1 MSKERKIRNFDF
13 LKQTPPPL
21 PSREEVIQKTAELTG
36 QSAVGEEKDPSVSA
50 SVEPVLV
57 SSSTPIL
64 TPVEAETKAPV
75 DVLVGTSVEA
85 VAKIGAVVEA
95 EKAVVKEKKE
105 PKKRE
110 KVVALPPPPVVVQ
123 EIVAKSKVGR
133 RALADSRKPFTTT
146 ITVDNKRRLR
156 QLCAE
161 HDIAMSDVINE
172 ILSAHFDQRTP
183 IF

>member
-1 MSKERKIRNFDF
+1 MSKERKVRNFDF

-36 QSAVGEEKDPSVSA
+36 QSPVGEEKVPSVSGL
-50 SVEPVLV
+50 VETV
-57 SSSTPIL
+57 STPI
-64 TPVEAETKAPV
+64 VAPV
-75 DVLVGTSVEA
+75 VADVATVSSAVSASAQPVVEVVEVVKSVE
-85 VAKIGAVVEA
+85 
-95 EKAVVKEKKE
+95 KEKKE
-105 PKKRE
+105 VKKRQKAVE
-110 KVVALPPPPVVVQ
+110 LPPPPPVVVQ
-123 EIVAKSKVGR
+123 EIIAKPKVGR

-183 IF
+183 VF

>member
-1 MSKERKIRNFDF
+1 MSKERKVRNFDF

-36 QSAVGEEKDPSVSA
+36 QSPVGEEKVPSVSGF
-50 SVEPVLV
+50 VETV
-57 SSSTPIL
+57 STPI
-64 TPVEAETKAPV
+64 VAPV
-75 DVLVGTSVEA
+75 VADVAADAAVVAPTISASVKPVAEVAEA
-85 VAKIGAVVEA
+85 VKFVEKQKK
-95 EKAVVKEKKE
+95 EVKKRQKAVE
-105 PKKRE
+105 
-110 KVVALPPPPVVVQ
+110 LPPPPVVVQ
-123 EIVAKSKVGR
+123 EIMAKPKVGR

-183 IF
+183 VFS

>member
-1 MSKERKIRNFDF
+1 MSKERKVRNFDF

-36 QSAVGEEKDPSVSA
+36 QSPVGEEKVPSVSRP
-50 SVEPVLV
+50 VETV
-57 SSSTPIL
+57 STPIFV
-64 TPVEAETKAPV
+64 PV
-75 DVLVGTSVEA
+75 VGSLAA
-85 VAKIGAVVEA
+85 VAPTISASVKSAVEVVEVLKLV
-95 EKAVVKEKKE
+95 EKEKKE
-105 PKKRE
+105 KKEVKKRQKAIE
-110 KVVALPPPPVVVQ
+110 LPPPPVVVQ
-123 EIVAKSKVGR
+123 EIIAKSKVGR
-133 RALADSRKPFTTT
+133 RALIDSRKPFTTT

-183 IF
+183 VF